1 MNQPINNLEAVKP
14 DTLSPEDFV
23 ISPEAYIS
31 RDYAEREYD
40 QLWSKV
46 WQMACRVEEIPRVG
60 DFVTYDILDQSIIVV
75 RSDTET
81 ISAYHNVCPHRGR
94 TLTEGCGHA
103 KRFACK
109 FHGWKWSLDGENIE
123 VLDRKDW
130 DGALTDE
137 DVRLHKVKVDTFAG
151 YVFINLDPDCEP
163 LRDYLE
169 PAASLLDPYEIE
181 HMRFRWRRWLKMP
194 CNWKVA
200 LEAFDE
206 GYHVAATHTQLLE
219 HTDDYTWS
227 NAWGKHGNFGYYL
240 PPDSR
245 VTGEGSP
252 RVHDSPR
259 KDMTKSLADSFTG
272 LKRDVDAFISDS
284 MVAAAKRVHEELPA
298 DTPAMD
304 AFIQMN
310 MWMMEIDAAAGV
322 KAPMITPEHYLMAGM
337 DWHVFPNIVILQAPT
352 FVLGYRARPDGT
364 DPNSCIFEVYTLD
377 RYAEGQEPKDVKN
390 EHVPE
395 LADWPLILQQDFQNM
410 AQVQR
415 GLHSKAFRGCR
426 PNPKQERSPANFHRT
441 LRKFMAR

>member
-1 MNQPINNLEAVKP
+1 
-14 DTLSPEDFV
+14 
-23 ISPEAYIS
+23 
-31 RDYAEREYD
+31 
-40 QLWSKV
+40 
-46 WQMACRVEEIPRVG
+46 MACRVEEIPKVG

-75 RSDTET
+75 RSAQDT

-94 TLTEGCGHA
+94 TLTEGCGNT

-109 FHGWKWSLDGENIE
+109 FHGWKWSLDGANID

-130 DGALTDE
+130 DETLTDS
-137 DVRLHKVKVDTFAG
+137 DIRLQNVKTDTFAG
-151 YVFINLDPDCEP
+151 YVFINLDPSCEP
-163 LRDYLE
+163 LLDYLE
-169 PAASLLDPYEIE
+169 AAAPLLAPYEIE
-181 HMRFRWRRWLKMP
+181 HMRYRWRRWLKMP

-200 LEAFDE
+200 VEAFDE
-206 GYHVAATHTQLLE
+206 GYHVAATHSQLLE

-227 NAWGKHGNFGYYL
+227 NAWGKHGNFGYLL

-245 VTGEGSP
+245 VIGEGSP
-252 RVHDSPR
+252 RIHPEPR
-259 KDMTKSLADSFTG
+259 KDVTKSLADNFTS
-272 LKRDVDAFISDS
+272 LKRDVDAFVSES
-284 MVAAAKRVHEELPA
+284 MVLAAKRVHEELSPNTTA
-298 DTPAMD
+298 FD
-304 AFIQMN
+304 AFMQMN
-310 MWMMEIDAAAGV
+310 LWMMEIDAAAGI
-322 KAPMITPEHYLMAGM
+322 KAPMITPEHYLVAGM

-364 DPNSCIFEVYTLD
+364 DPDSCIFEVYALD
-377 RYAEGQEPKDVKN
+377 RFPEGYEPEEVKN

-441 LRKFMAR
+441 LRRYMAT